1 MFMCPTARNA
11 PGRPRD
17 EALQSRR
24 REEIL
29 DAAAPLFAERGFAS
43 TDVQVLADLLQV
55 GKGTIYRYF
64 PSKADLFLATVER
77 GVRGLHQAIEARVAD
92 VADPLEQI
100 VVAIHA
106 YLEFFD
112 AHPALVELFIQER
125 AQFKDRKTPTYFA
138 VHAAHVGPWREMYQR
153 LVQEGRVRDLPQTE
167 DQEVVHDLLYGT
179 ILANYFTGRRSSHA
193 EQAQNIVDIVFQ
205 GILTDSERKRR
216 KSR

>member
-1 MFMCPTARNA
+1 MCPAARNA

-24 REEIL
+24 RGEIL
-29 DAAAPLFAERGFAS
+29 DAAAPLFAERGFAN

-77 GVRGLHQAIEARVAD
+77 GVRRLHEAIEARVAD

-138 VHAAHVGPWREMYQR
+138 VHAANVGPWREMYQR
-153 LVQEGRVRDLPQTE
+153 LAQEGRVRDLPQTE